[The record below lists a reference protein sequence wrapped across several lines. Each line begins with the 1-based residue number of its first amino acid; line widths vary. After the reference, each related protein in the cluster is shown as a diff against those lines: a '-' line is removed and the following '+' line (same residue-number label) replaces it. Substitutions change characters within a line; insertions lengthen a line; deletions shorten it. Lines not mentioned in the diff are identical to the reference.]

1 MPRGNEARAL
11 QLLNQ
16 GSRAWELQLR
26 KPSRPRAWEL
36 QLRKPSRP
44 RAWAATRDATAMSSS
59 SPHSPQLEKAREQQR
74 DPAQLKI
81 NI

>member
-1 MPRGNEARAL
+1 MPRGNEARAP

-16 GSRAWELQLR
+16 CS
-26 KPSRPRAWEL
+26 RAWEL

-44 RAWAATRDATAMSSS
+44 RAWAAARDATAMSSS
-59 SPHSPQLEKAREQQR
+59 SPHSPQLEKAREQKR